1 MEKSNPTSS
10 FAENL
15 KDHDRGG
22 FGGFFYSSSNS
33 SNSSSSSREYECGN
47 FDFFYSFRSKNGTP
61 VPDFKN
67 KRFYFSPPFL
77 PSSSITIGRH
87 HHRPVSVLL
96 LINSQQKKYRIYK
109 WHKESTLERVMGH
122 LRALRLPF
130 DQKIIGISRIRY
142 PMSYLVT
149 FRFVSDLHQPSS
161 PSSPLPIGRL

>member
-1 MEKSNPTSS
+1 MIEAVSGDFFIAAATAATAAAAAESMNVEILTSS
-10 FAENL
+10 TLSVVA
-15 KDHDRGG
+15 
-22 FGGFFYSSSNS
+22 
-33 SNSSSSSREYECGN
+33 
-47 FDFFYSFRSKNGTP
+47 KNGTP

-142 PMSYLVT
+142 PMSCLVT

-161 PSSPLPIGRL
+161 SPSPLPIGRL